1 MTPAGIEQR
10 DLRERP
16 EPVCRRHPGSGM
28 VLPAPAAGAPAT
40 AAVLRHLKRCGDSLE
55 GVDCYEKVETPG
67 PLPSTMITRGE
78 WAYAR

>member
-1 MTPAGIEQR
+1 
-10 DLRERP
+10 
-16 EPVCRRHPGSGM
+16 M